1 MIKFTIH
8 TEPRSKKNSQQIAVN
23 RKTGGTFIVQSERYK
38 KFEKDCAK
46 DIPKVETINHPVN
59 IKCLF
64 YKSTRQRC
72 DLLNLLEAVDDVLVK
87 YKVIEDDNY
96 NIVESHDGS
105 RVYVDKD
112 NPRIEVEIE

>member
-1 MIKFTIH
+1 MIFISEVPSPK
-8 TEPRSKKNSQQIAVN
+8 EYEV
-23 RKTGGTFIVQSERYK
+23 FIVQSERYK

-46 DIPKVETINHPVN
+46 DIPKIETINRPVN

-112 NPRIEVEIE
+112 NPRIEVEINES